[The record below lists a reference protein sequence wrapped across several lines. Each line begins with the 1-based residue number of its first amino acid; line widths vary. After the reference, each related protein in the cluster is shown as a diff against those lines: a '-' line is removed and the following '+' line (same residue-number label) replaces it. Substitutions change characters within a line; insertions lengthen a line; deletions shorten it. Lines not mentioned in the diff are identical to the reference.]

1 MTAAY
6 GTSSSSPQGQPT
18 VSQLVSFILEIERAS
33 TELKVWSR
41 RFMSDLVDQ
50 APPKSHSATT
60 KHLPCT
66 GTKFNWTITSLALPG
81 SIETCDMSNQGLAH
95 NLPITATSCS
105 ALPFVLEALNLRL
118 SAAAKMN
125 IHQRQLERYADIM
138 RLFRTQHGHAECVTT
153 TINNLLL
160 VVDTEVQHLGP
171 SQVSLRGVQPE
182 VSSRNSKAPLHLST

>member
-1 MTAAY
+1 MRIPC
-6 GTSSSSPQGQPT
+6 SH
-18 VSQLVSFILEIERAS
+18 
-33 TELKVWSR
+33 LKVYNTHDSLLT
-41 RFMSDLVDQ
+41 RFPS
-50 APPKSHSATT
+50 
-60 KHLPCT
+60 
-66 GTKFNWTITSLALPG
+66 
-81 SIETCDMSNQGLAH
+81 
-95 NLPITATSCS
+95 TSCS

-182 VSSRNSKAPLHLST
+182 VSSRNSKAPLHLSTWSDVFTVNPTVYLRLSLSLDFELSRGRAPRMADLQS